1 MGKEL
6 LFSVTAK
13 DCDWGYYR
21 GSGKGG
27 QKKNKT
33 SNCARCTHRDS
44 GAVGK
49 SEKGRSKEH
58 NRREAFLHMI
68 ETNKFKVWHR
78 VEIARRLGTLAKI
91 EEKVDQEMKKIKVEV
106 KSEDDKWVEWT
117 DNLESI

>member
-1 MGKEL
+1 MSESKREL

-13 DCDWGYYR
+13 DCNWNYYR

-49 SEKGRSKEH
+49 SEEGRSRER
-58 NRREAFLHMI
+58 NRRKAFLHMV
-68 ETNKFKVWHR
+68 ETDRFKAWHKME
-78 VEIARRLGTLAKI
+78 VSRRLGTLEDIEAKV
-91 EEKVDQEMKKIKVEV
+91 EQEMKRIKVEV
-106 KSEDDKWVEWT
+106 KSEDGKWVEE
-117 DNLESI
+117 DKG